1 MSDAR
6 AVSAQ
11 TRFLANFWLAAG
23 IGSLL
28 VIAALLFVPAFAPW
42 LMRFEHG
49 TADWRTA
56 FLSDQAT
63 TPHPRIA
70 VVTITDATLRDYVS
84 SPMDRG
90 LLARIVRAVDN
101 AGAKA
106 IGLDVFFLKKTD
118 ADKDQALMDALRSA
132 KAAVVL
138 GAVDERGEL
147 ESYQREFQARFL
159 TDIGRPIGYLNLRRE
174 RDDVVRY
181 TAAPF
186 AGSQFPKSFAAL
198 LAEAGGAPASY
209 EDSRPIAWLRGPND
223 SAPPFVVIPA
233 HDLIADPD
241 LGTPLKGK
249 LVLIGADRPRIDRH
263 RTPLSVRDGN
273 EIAGVF
279 IHAETLAMLMDPT
292 RAVSELDPT
301 TTRILILFVAL
312 IGFGLGWRFGLTNV
326 VGVLSGTTA
335 TVGLV
340 AIDAFVFREIR
351 LILPFTLA
359 AVSWV
364 AGLTAGRAMRSSLTG
379 PHTERRSAT

>member
-56 FLSDQAT
+56 FLSDQAA
-63 TPHPRIA
+63 TPHARIA

-118 ADKDQALMDALRSA
+118 ADKDQALTDALRSA

-147 ESYQREFQARFL
+147 DTYQREFQAQFL
-159 TDIGRPIGYLNLRRE
+159 ADIGRPVGFLNLHRDH
-174 RDDVVRY
+174 DDVVRY
-181 TAAPF
+181 TSAAF
-186 AGSQFPKSFAAL
+186 SGGKYPKSFATL
-198 LAEAGGAPASY
+198 LAEAGGTPNVV
-209 EDSRPIAWLRGPND
+209 EQSRPIAWLRGPND
-223 SAPPFVVIPA
+223 SAPPFVVVPA

-249 LVLIGADRPRIDRH
+249 VVLIGADRPRIDRL

-273 EIAGVF
+273 ESAGVF
-279 IHAETLAMLMDPT
+279 VHAEILAMLMDPT
-292 RAVSELDPT
+292 RAVSELSST
-301 TTRILILFVAL
+301 SARILIMFVAL
-312 IGFGLGWRFGLTNV
+312 IGFGLGWRFGLSNV
-326 VGVLSGTTA
+326 VGVLSGTAA
-335 TVGLV
+335 TVALV
-340 AIDAFVFREIR
+340 LIDAVVFREIR